1 VAARFTWPK
10 ALLELVSDHR
20 PLAERSAAFRTP
32 DIGVVR
38 ENAFIVKA
46 GDPQEKHEK
55 VVMMRSP
62 RDSPSSAPRVCE
74 GSSTAFT
81 AAAPGLGTELTER

>member
-1 VAARFTWPK
+1 
-10 ALLELVSDHR
+10 
-20 PLAERSAAFRTP
+20 
-32 DIGVVR
+32 
-38 ENAFIVKA
+38 
-46 GDPQEKHEK
+46 
-55 VVMMRSP
+55 MMRSP